1 MREDLAVIR
10 KTEWDRSPSLRDVAS
25 VLFRQ
30 RSLLLMSFALIFAGF
45 LLWGLVAPSYQTEM
59 KVLVR
64 RGRLDPILTPT
75 PTQSPLIE
83 DEVVTEEEL
92 NSEVELIQDQ
102 DILRTVVSNSG
113 LLAGWRMPWNL
124 GGGDEARLAR
134 GVKRLGNRLAVEAV
148 KKSAL
153 ITVTYDSSS
162 PEQAARVLQ
171 CLAAAY
177 LEKHQEVRRPSGQFD
192 FFDHQVVESR
202 RGLEQAEFQLMRFT
216 ESEGVVSA
224 SLERDIA
231 LKRLSDADA
240 NYRETGVALAETRE
254 RIRSLEAALK
264 VLPTRATTVIRSSDN
279 PQLLGKMKSKLLDL
293 QLKRTELLAKFQP
306 SYRVVEEVDQQ
317 IAETKTAIAAE
328 GQAPVRDVTT
338 QQDPDRDSTQAEL
351 VKNQVES
358 RALEARSAAFGMVL
372 SSYRTSAHQ
381 LGDLAIEQEELLRAL
396 KGAEEKYL
404 LYVNKREEARIGDA
418 LDRSGILNVTIAEDP
433 RVPALPIWSCWMFV
447 AIGLLTGGTVS
458 TGLAFAAD
466 YLAVGFRTPE
476 EVSAYL
482 GSVVLASLPAK
493 PD

>member
-1 MREDLAVIR
+1 
-10 KTEWDRSPSLRDVAS
+10 
-25 VLFRQ
+25 
-30 RSLLLMSFALIFAGF
+30 
-45 LLWGLVAPSYQTEM
+45 
-59 KVLVR
+59 
-64 RGRLDPILTPT
+64 
-75 PTQSPLIE
+75 
-83 DEVVTEEEL
+83 
-92 NSEVELIQDQ
+92 
-102 DILRTVVSNSG
+102 
-113 LLAGWRMPWNL
+113 
-124 GGGDEARLAR
+124 
-134 GVKRLGNRLAVEAV
+134 
-148 KKSAL
+148 
-153 ITVTYDSSS
+153 
-162 PEQAARVLQ
+162 VLQ

-231 LKRLSDADA
+231 LKRFSDADA

-279 PQLLGKMKSKLLDL
+279 PQLLGEMKSKLLDL

-306 SYRVVEEVDQQ
+306 SYRVVQEIDQQ

-338 QQDPDRDSTQAEL
+338 QQDPNRDWTQAEL

-372 SSYRTSAHQ
+372 SSYRTGAHQ

-396 KGAEEKYL
+396 RGAEEKYL

-418 LDRSGILNVTIAEDP
+418 LDRGGILNVTIAEDP
-433 RVPALPIWSCWMFV
+433 RVPALPIWSSWMFG

-466 YLAVGFRTPE
+466 YLATGFRTPE
-476 EVSAYL
+476 EVLVHL
-482 GSVVLASLPAK
+482 GSTVLASLPAK

>member
-1 MREDLAVIR
+1 MREELVATR
-10 KTEWDRSPSLRDVAS
+10 KAEWDPSPSLRDVAS

-30 RSLLLMSFALIFAGF
+30 RQLLLMSFGLIFFGF
-45 LLWGLVAPSYQTEM
+45 LLWGLFAPSYQAEM

-102 DILRTVVSNSG
+102 DILRSVVSTSG

-124 GGGDEARLAR
+124 GGSDEQRLSRAVR
-134 GVKRLGNRLAVEAV
+134 RLGRRLNVEAG

-153 ITVTYDSSS
+153 ITVTYDSSN
-162 PEQAARVLQ
+162 PEQAAQVLQ
-171 CLAAAY
+171 CVAAAY

-192 FFDHQVVESR
+192 FFDHQVLESR
-202 RGLEQAEFQLMRFT
+202 RGLQQAEFQLMRFT
-216 ESEGVVSA
+216 ESEGAVSA

-231 LKRLSDADA
+231 LKKYSDADA
-240 NYRETGVALAETRE
+240 TYRETGVAVAETRE
-254 RIRSLEAALK
+254 RIRSLEATLK

-279 PQLLGKMKSKLLDL
+279 PQLLGEMKSKLLDL
-293 QLKRTELLAKFQP
+293 QLKRTDLLAKFQP

-338 QQDPDRDSTQAEL
+338 QQDPNRDWSQAEL
-351 VKNQVES
+351 VKNRVELT
-358 RALEARSAAFGMVL
+358 ALEARGAATGVVL
-372 SSYRTSAHQ
+372 SNYRTNAHQ

-418 LDRSGILNVTIAEDP
+418 LDQGGILNVTIAEHP
-433 RVPALPIWSCWMFV
+433 RVPALPIWSCWMFGAV
-447 AIGLLTGGTVS
+447 GLLAGGTAS

-466 YLAVGFRTPE
+466 YLATGFRTPE
-476 EVSAYL
+476 EVLAYL
-482 GSVVLASLPAK
+482 GSTVLASLPAK
-493 PD
+493 SE